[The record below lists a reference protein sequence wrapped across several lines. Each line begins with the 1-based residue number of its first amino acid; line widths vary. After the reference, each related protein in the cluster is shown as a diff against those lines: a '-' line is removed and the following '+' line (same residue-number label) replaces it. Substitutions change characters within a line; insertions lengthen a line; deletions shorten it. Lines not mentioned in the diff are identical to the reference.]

1 MRTTDTRLMPCRAT
15 RSSGRRAL
23 LTGLLFVSV
32 SGGVHAQLPAVA
44 VAPSPS
50 RAPLSAPVAD
60 LRFEVNFGAAEAL
73 GNALRL
79 TTRFRVEG
87 RDPVL
92 LSLPAWTPGA
102 YEIANF
108 ARNVSEF
115 AARQGGRP
123 LRWDKLDG
131 DTWRVFP
138 DARGI
143 VELTYQVKADTLDTA
158 GSWTRE
164 DFGFFNGTNVFMMVE
179 GRMETPAR
187 VAVRTEPGWRVTTAM
202 TPADSAHTFRA
213 ADFHELVD
221 HPLFVGRFDLDSV
234 RVFGRWMRLATYPVG
249 AVAGARRAAL
259 CDALRR
265 GVPPLV
271 EVFGELPWSR
281 YTVLQVVDSGF
292 PGMSALEHSESELAI
307 VGAEYLDAPFVQ
319 AIHLHELVHAWNVK
333 RLRPADLF
341 PYRYDAPQ
349 PTTWL
354 WMSEGV
360 TDYYADLALV
370 RSGLTD
376 ESTFLATVLGKIDGV
391 EQRPA
396 TALEDASLQAWLGM
410 RDGTADLYY
419 DKGSLA
425 GLALDIM
432 IRDASD
438 NARSLDDVMRELWA
452 VSWKRK
458 RGFTADDFW
467 NAVTRAAGG
476 KSLRDFEE
484 RYIDGREPYLWEEWL
499 PRAGWRIVTDSLTE
513 PRLGALLRA
522 DPRGVRVAAVDP
534 GGAGARAGLQL
545 DDVITAIGGRPTLDP
560 EFGERWRGFWG
571 QRPGASMSL
580 EVQRGG
586 ATLML
591 TATVEVT
598 TLIDRHIAPD
608 PAAPDRARRIRAGIL
623 RGGGPQR

>member
-1 MRTTDTRLMPCRAT
+1 MRTTVPRLTPCRAT
-15 RSSGRRAL
+15 WSAGARTLLTAL
-23 LTGLLFVSV
+23 LCVAVSR
-32 SGGVHAQLPAVA
+32 SLHAQLPAVA
-44 VAPSPS
+44 SAPTTG

-60 LRFEVNFGAAEAL
+60 LRFEVRLGAAEAI
-73 GNALRL
+73 GNTLLLSA
-79 TTRFRVEG
+79 RFGVEG

-102 YEIANF
+102 YEIANY
-108 ARNVSEF
+108 ARNVTEF
-115 AARQGGRP
+115 AARQGGRA
-123 LRWDKLDG
+123 LRWDKLDA

-138 DARGI
+138 DARGN
-143 VELTYQVKADTLDTA
+143 VELTYQVRADTLDTA

-164 DFGFFNGTNVFMMVE
+164 DFGFFNGTNVFLMVE

-187 VAVRTEPGWRVTTAM
+187 VAVRTEPGWRIATAM

-213 ADFHELVD
+213 ADFHDLVD
-221 HPLFVGRFDLDSV
+221 HPFFVGRFDLDSAQV
-234 RVFGRWMRLATYPVG
+234 GGRWMRLATYPVG
-249 AVAGARRAAL
+249 SVAGTRRAVL
-259 CDALRR
+259 WDVLRR

-271 EVFGELPWSR
+271 DVFGELPWAR

-333 RLRPADLF
+333 RLRPAELF

-349 PTTWL
+349 LTPWL
-354 WMSEGV
+354 WVSEGV

-391 EQRPA
+391 EQRPT

-410 RDGTADLYY
+410 SDGTADLYY

-425 GLALDIM
+425 GLALDIV

-438 NARSLDDVMRELWA
+438 NARSLDDVMRELWTA
-452 VSWKRK
+452 SWKK
-458 RGFTADDFW
+458 GRGFTYDDFW
-467 NAVTRAAGG
+467 NAATRAAGG
-476 KSLRDFEE
+476 KSLRDFER
-484 RYIDGREPYLWEEWL
+484 RYIDGRERYAWEEWL
-499 PRAGWRIVTDSLTE
+499 PRAGWQIVTDSLTE

-522 DPRGVRVAAVDP
+522 DPGGVRVAAVDP
-534 GGAGARAGLQL
+534 GGAGARAGLKL

-571 QRPGASMSL
+571 KRPGAPMSL
-580 EVQRGG
+580 EVRRGDT
-586 ATLML
+586 TLML

-608 PAAPDRARRIRAGIL
+608 PAAPDRARRIRASIL
-623 RGGGPQR
+623 RGAGPQR